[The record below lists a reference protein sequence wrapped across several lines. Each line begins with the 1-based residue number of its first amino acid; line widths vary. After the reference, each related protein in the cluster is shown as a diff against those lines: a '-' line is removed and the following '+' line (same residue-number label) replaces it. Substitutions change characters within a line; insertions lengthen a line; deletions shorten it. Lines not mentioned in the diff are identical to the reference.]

1 MADLIG
7 QLDRRLR
14 VLKAQPVQDPNNGE
28 VVTTWVPVATVWA
41 SRKQLSGREVE
52 IAAATKGAEELR
64 FRIRYRTGLDTTA
77 RLECEGMTYAITRLE
92 EISRRRWLD
101 LYARRV

>member
-14 VLKAQPVQDPNNGE
+14 VLKAQKVQDPNNGE
-28 VVTTWVPVATVWA
+28 VVTIWVPVATVWA

-77 RLECEGMTYAITRLE
+77 RLECEGVTYAITRIE